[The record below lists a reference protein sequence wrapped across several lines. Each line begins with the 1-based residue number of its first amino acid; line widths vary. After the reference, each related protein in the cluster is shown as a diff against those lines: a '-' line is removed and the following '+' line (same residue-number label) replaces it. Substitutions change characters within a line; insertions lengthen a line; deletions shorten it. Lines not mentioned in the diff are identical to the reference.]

1 MGIGLGRGGGG
12 APASAYSIAA
22 YLTNISEA
30 ALAAAYVA
38 AVANAG
44 DTLCVMALELETME
58 PLIPA
63 SFIAA
68 ATAWM
73 PNKTDLVLRAKLVSN
88 VSSSTSDS
96 ALNGPPPGVEPSQA
110 LDAVLR

>member
-1 MGIGLGRGGGG
+1 MDRRREGRGG

-22 YLTNISEA
+22 YLTNISA
-30 ALAAAYVA
+30 AAFAAAYVA
-38 AVANAG
+38 AGAKVGVTFAER
-44 DTLCVMALELETME
+44 LLEFTRMD
-58 PLIPA
+58 PLTPL

-73 PNKTDLVLRAKLVSN
+73 PKRTDLVLRAKLASK

-96 ALNGPPPGVEPSQA
+96 SLNGPPPVLAPSRTT
-110 LDAVLR
+110 DVMSV